1 MATPSAPPIP
11 DELDRLLR
19 RMRLPYL
26 RKTAP
31 DVLAT
36 ARAQRW
42 DPAEVLRVLITE
54 EVVGRDAATRRLRRA
69 TANFPTGKTL
79 ASWRPEDSSIPAATQ
94 NALTTLEW

>member
-1 MATPSAPPIP
+1 MTRPTPPAIP

-31 DVLAT
+31 AVLAT

-42 DPAEVLRVLITE
+42 DPAEVLRVLINE
-54 EVVGRDAATRRLRRA
+54 EVVGRDAATCRGTHESVQPRTGERVQLSGVSSVVVDALR
-69 TANFPTGKTL
+69 
-79 ASWRPEDSSIPAATQ
+79 
-94 NALTTLEW
+94 